1 MNDKTEKPTAAP
13 QLAEL
18 ADGELFE
25 GFYVVRESSFQTA
38 VNGKNY
44 IRMTISDA
52 SASLMA
58 NIWDANRDLYNLCP
72 SGSVVKILGVAES
85 YKGKPQI
92 RINRFRPAHE
102 SEVDLDSFLP
112 RTKNDVEAM
121 RKEIIELAGSLRDK
135 DCRALAEAFF
145 GDADLL
151 DRFSRSPAAR
161 DLHHA
166 FLGGLLEHT
175 LNIARMADAFARQ
188 AKVDRDLLVL
198 GALLH
203 DIGKIEE
210 LTAGFAIDYS
220 DRGKLLGHLFIG
232 AEMAARRAGTIP
244 GFPAEKLALIQ
255 HMILSHHGR
264 YEYGSPVLPK
274 IPEAFALHHLDNL
287 DAKVETANKLLDAV
301 VDPEK
306 NWTDFSRALETQLYR
321 TATSST
327 GSSYA

>member
-1 MNDKTEKPTAAP
+1 MNDKPLLSP

-18 ADGELFE
+18 DDGDQFE
-25 GFYVVRESSFQTA
+25 GFYVVKESSFQTA

-52 SASLMA
+52 SAAVMA

-72 SGSVVKILGVAES
+72 TGSVVKITGVAES
-85 YKGKPQI
+85 YKGKPQV

-102 SEVDLDSFLP
+102 SEVDMDQFLP
-112 RTKNDVEAM
+112 RSKHDIEAM
-121 RKEIIELAGSLRDK
+121 RREVLDLVGSLQDK
-135 DCRALAEAFF
+135 HYRALADAFF
-145 GDADLL
+145 GDAKLL
-151 DRFSRSPAAR
+151 DAFCRAPAAR

-175 LNIARMADAFARQ
+175 LNIARMADAFSRQ
-188 AKVDRDLLVL
+188 AKVNRDLLVL

-203 DIGKIEE
+203 DIGKTEE
-210 LTAGFAIDYS
+210 LTAKFAIDYS
-220 DRGKLLGHLFIG
+220 DKGKLLGHLYIG
-232 AEMAARRAGTIP
+232 AEMAARRAEGIDK
-244 GFPAEKLALIQ
+244 FPAEKLALVQ
-255 HMILSHHGR
+255 HLILSHHGK

-287 DAKVETANKLLDAV
+287 DAKVETANKLLDAI

-321 TATSST
+321 TGPQPT
-327 GSSYA
+327 GSDHA